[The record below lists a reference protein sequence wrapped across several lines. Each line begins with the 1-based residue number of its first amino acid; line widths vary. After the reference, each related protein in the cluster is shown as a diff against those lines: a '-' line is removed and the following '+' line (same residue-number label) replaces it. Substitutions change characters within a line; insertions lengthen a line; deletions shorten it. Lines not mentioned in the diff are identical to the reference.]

1 MPSDPE
7 LQSRGR
13 LIRSLGALREM
24 LPGSFVERKRACGR
38 PNCHCAD
45 GKNLQVQF
53 QISVLVEGKPKTFNV
68 PAKLVEQVRQKVELR
83 RRFDA
88 AADTIGYALQRQS
101 PGPVFTLGCEVARR
115 PRRNGVLRSDWSRG
129 RMVAAVDG
137 IEIRSS
143 FARCCDACMQRKVQ
157 HKVRG
162 ETRTDQDGSH
172 RPQTPGDR
180 QPRWRASKEKQD
192 GGGGGEHQF
201 LRHEFRTWRDPPA
214 VHPSTQPQPVAH

>member
-1 MPSDPE
+1 MPSNPE

-13 LIRSLGALREM
+13 LIRGLGALREM

-88 AADTIGYALQRQS
+88 AAATVCGINL
-101 PGPVFTLGCEVARR
+101 RR
-115 PRRNGVLRSDWSRG
+115 FL
-129 RMVAAVDG
+129 
-137 IEIRSS
+137 
-143 FARCCDACMQRKVQ
+143 
-157 HKVRG
+157 
-162 ETRTDQDGSH
+162 
-172 RPQTPGDR
+172 
-180 QPRWRASKEKQD
+180 KEK
-192 GGGGGEHQF
+192 EN
-201 LRHEFRTWRDPPA
+201 R
-214 VHPSTQPQPVAH
+214 